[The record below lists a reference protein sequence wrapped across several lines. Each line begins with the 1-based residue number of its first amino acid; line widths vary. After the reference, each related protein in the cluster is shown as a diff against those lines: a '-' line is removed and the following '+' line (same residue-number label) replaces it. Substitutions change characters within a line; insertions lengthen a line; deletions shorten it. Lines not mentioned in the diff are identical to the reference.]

1 MLHRRGPATLAGI
14 LSLGALT
21 MIDLAIVMDPVAG
34 LSKKKDS
41 TLAMCLA
48 AQARGWTVYSI
59 TQDGLHFAEGQVLAL
74 ATPLTVDL
82 SADPFWHLGE
92 TVTRPLASFS
102 GVLMRK
108 DPPFDMEYIYT
119 TYLLERAE
127 AAGVPVFNRP
137 ASLRDCNE
145 KFFATA
151 FPEFT
156 PPLIVSKRAEQLRA
170 FAEAH
175 GDVVMKPL
183 DGMGGAS
190 IFRLKPGDSN
200 LSVVIET
207 LTAGGTQQ
215 IMAQRYLPEIKDG
228 DKRILMIEGK
238 PVPFALARIP
248 AAGESRG
255 NLAAGGRGEAR
266 PLTERDREIAAA
278 VGPELVRR
286 GLSFVGMDVIGTH
299 LTEVNVTCPTCIR
312 ELDALCG
319 LDIARDFLNAITER
333 LKPLA

>member
-1 MLHRRGPATLAGI
+1 
-14 LSLGALT
+14 
-21 MIDLAIVMDPVAG
+21 
-34 LSKKKDS
+34 
-41 TLAMCLA
+41 MCLA
-48 AQARGWTVYSI
+48 AQARGWTVYSV
-59 TQDGLHFAEGQVLAL
+59 TQDGLYFAEGQVLAL
-74 ATPLTVDL
+74 ATPLTVNL

-108 DPPFDMEYIYT
+108 DPPFDMEYIYI

-127 AAGVPVFNRP
+127 TQGSRCSIVPLAFET
-137 ASLRDCNE
+137 AT

-151 FPEFT
+151 FPKFT

-170 FAEAH
+170 FAEAE

-207 LTAGGTQQ
+207 LTAGGSQQ

-238 PVPFALARIP
+238 PVPYALARIP
-248 AAGESRG
+248 AAESRG

-266 PLTERDREIAAA
+266 PLTDRDREIAEA

-286 GLSFVGMDVIGTH
+286 GLKLRGHGHRS
-299 LTEVNVTCPTCIR
+299 
-312 ELDALCG
+312 
-319 LDIARDFLNAITER
+319 
-333 LKPLA
+333 